1 MLEFAGHDVVR
12 EYYFNDAGTQIEKLG
27 ESIRAR
33 ARGEEVP
40 EGGYE
45 GDYVSEL
52 AAQIPGAAEHGRSR
66 ARAPSASS

>member
-1 MLEFAGHDVVR
+1 MLGFAGHDVVR

-40 EGGYE
+40 EGGYV

-52 AAQIPGAAEHGRSR
+52 AAQIPGAADMDARR
-66 ARAPSASS
+66 ARAHAGSS